1 MLRGTLMPA
10 TIAVVIA
17 VAIGAGARAQEL
29 SCPPGYAPDQGNT
42 SCVPAQPSGGP
53 SQGDVAGQAKQLL
66 NSLGAAVQGAPSKA
80 AGALGGVLNSF
91 GLGGSDAAPKGDNGG
106 TAQGGVGGGV
116 AQGGV
121 GGGAA
126 SAPCGFGEYPP
137 CKLAEDACALLAPDV
152 VAAVLGGGWT
162 RKGSGPM
169 RPLAGAALVNDC
181 TYDGPA
187 LDDEVTLTV
196 HDGGRAQFH
205 RAVYNMGRGVTA
217 LSGVGD
223 AAYESRISRGSN
235 DEGKAIA
242 QVQVW
247 VIKGGTYFDI
257 TVNRESPNLAPGPAG
272 VALASK
278 VADRISLGLGG
289 SGAAPRIARGGVVGG
304 ATNGD
309 YGGQRPL
316 GKTAAQGACALLTAK
331 DIATIL
337 GDSVTWSSAAA
348 DTTDR
353 CSYSTTGHADVD
365 LNLAGGRAEFHKLPS
380 ELPGMTT
387 LSGVGDAAY
396 NGPKSTGGSGAGAQV
411 FVLKGNTYFYITV
424 QSERGDAS
432 DARSAVALARKV
444 ADRI

>member
-1 MLRGTLMPA
+1 MA
-10 TIAVVIA
+10 TSAVVIA

-29 SCPPGYAPDQGNT
+29 SCPPGYAPDQNNT
-42 SCVPAQPSGGP
+42 SCVPSQPSGGP
-53 SQGDVAGQAKQLL
+53 TQGDVAGQAKQLL

-106 TAQGGVGGGV
+106 TAQGEVS
-116 AQGGV
+116 
-121 GGGAA
+121 GGAA

-137 CKLAEDACALLAPDV
+137 CKVAEDACALLAPDV

-181 TYDGPA
+181 TYDGPV

-205 RAVYNMGRGVTA
+205 RAVYNMGHSVTA

-257 TVNRESPNLAPGPAG
+257 TVNREGPNLAPGPAG
-272 VALASK
+272 VALANK

-289 SGAAPRIARGGVVGG
+289 SGTAPRIARGGVGGG
-304 ATNGD
+304 ATNRD

-316 GKTAAQGACALLTAK
+316 SKTTAQGACALLTAEDVAAVYGGPVK
-331 DIATIL
+331 LTSADNPCVYDGDAT
-337 GDSVTWSSAAA
+337 
-348 DTTDR
+348 
-353 CSYSTTGHADVD
+353 HAQLE
-365 LNLAGGRAEFHKLPS
+365 LNDGGRREFDKTIRQLQ
-380 ELPGMTT
+380 EYAQQYGPGCQTPPCLVPLT
-387 LSGVGDAAY
+387 KLSGVGDAAY
-396 NGPKSTGGSGAGAQV
+396 LNASQSNGSGGQV
-411 FVLKGNTYFYITV
+411 YGMKGGTYFTISV
-424 QSERGDAS
+424 QSDSANLDNRT
-432 DARSAVALARKV
+432 AVALARKV
-444 ADRI
+444 ADRMK